1 MKKIILFSL
10 ALLFLF
16 SVSACAT
23 PEYKES
29 TERELYKIGL
39 ELISVMDEML
49 GSKEYAEIMASGS
62 VDQVVDSVD
71 TNDYDSPVAV
81 YRITLPKSDKFVK
94 ITGSFDEDRWNSL
107 SPNLQKQI
115 EHRFTFS
122 AIANII
128 NSAYGSTNLAFS
140 SLYTAYEENKSIN
153 IKRTTVFLYIFEE
166 GTPIAVTFSKSGGVN
181 GQFVFLDGIESL
193 SDVRTVFEPLDC
205 SVKRV
210 DID

>member
-1 MKKIILFSL
+1 
-10 ALLFLF
+10 
-16 SVSACAT
+16 
-23 PEYKES
+23 
-29 TERELYKIGL
+29 
-39 ELISVMDEML
+39 
-49 GSKEYAEIMASGS
+49 
-62 VDQVVDSVD
+62 VD

-205 SVKRV
+205 SVKKV